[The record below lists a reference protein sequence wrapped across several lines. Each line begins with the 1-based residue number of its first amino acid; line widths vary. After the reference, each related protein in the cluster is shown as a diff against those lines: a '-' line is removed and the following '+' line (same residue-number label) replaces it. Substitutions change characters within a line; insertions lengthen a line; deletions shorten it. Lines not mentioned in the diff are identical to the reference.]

1 MWWTPS
7 PGCVSRWSITPEARR
22 GSLGCMAAQFFDL
35 VDDLT
40 VDPAKR
46 DAIEQGAAFGWVVEF
61 TADDVTGTTAADWL
75 ARMQVRRKL
84 ADLDVTDGTANTPLL
99 DLDSDTVGGLT
110 LTVADDTV
118 RVEVAVDD
126 GVTDGL
132 PIGRFKYDLELER
145 LADGYVRRVV
155 EGKAQVRGEVTR

>member
-1 MWWTPS
+1 MP
-7 PGCVSRWSITPEARR
+7 
-22 GSLGCMAAQFFDL
+22 AQFFDL

-40 VDPAKR
+40 VDPPKR
-46 DAIEQGAAFGWVVEF
+46 DAIEQGAHFGWAVEF
-61 TADDVTGTTAADWL
+61 TADDVAGTTDADWV

-84 ADLDVTDGTANTPLL
+84 ADQDTTDPLL
-99 DLDSDTVGGLT
+99 DLDSGSIGGLT
-110 LTVADDTV
+110 LTVVAPSTV

-126 GVTDGL
+126 EVTDGL
-132 PIGRFKYDLELER
+132 PIGRFRYDLELER